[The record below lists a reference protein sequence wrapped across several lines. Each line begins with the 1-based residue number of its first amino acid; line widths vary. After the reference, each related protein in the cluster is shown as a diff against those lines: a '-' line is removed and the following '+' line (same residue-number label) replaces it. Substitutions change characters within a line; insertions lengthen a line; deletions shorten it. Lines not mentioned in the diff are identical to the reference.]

1 MLSNS
6 PTNTFNF
13 KKFPRVIPPDPVK
26 RGRGRER
33 RKRGEVGGKGGDPPP
48 QFIFLAAPLVT
59 VVVW

>member
-1 MLSNS
+1 M
-6 PTNTFNF
+6 
-13 KKFPRVIPPDPVK
+13 VIPPDPVK

-33 RKRGEVGGKGGDPPP
+33 RKRGDVGGKGGDPP